1 MNHIIRQTFAWQRKF
16 MLDYIFLLPKIGAL
30 QIQFLVNIYNFGN
43 H

>member
-16 MLDYIFLLPKIGAL
+16 MLDHILLLTKIGTL
-30 QIQFLVNIYNFGN
+30 QIQFLVIIYNFGS